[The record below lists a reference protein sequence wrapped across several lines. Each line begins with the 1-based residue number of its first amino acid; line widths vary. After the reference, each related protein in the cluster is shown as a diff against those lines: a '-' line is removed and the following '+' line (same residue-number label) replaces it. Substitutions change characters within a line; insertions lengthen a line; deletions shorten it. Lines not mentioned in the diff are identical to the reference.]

1 MRKPHC
7 SQGGGVFVCGDGG
20 NAQTP
25 RLFSG
30 MTGEGLYGQE
40 YLNTGEDVLL
50 ASDRSIFDFSKSS
63 IWVRRI
69 NFY

>member
-7 SQGGGVFVCGDGG
+7 SQGGGVFVCVDGG
-20 NAQTP
+20 NTPTP

-40 YLNTGEDVLL
+40 YEGTGEGVIVASAHWLWADVVFTH
-50 ASDRSIFDFSKSS
+50 AVF
-63 IWVRRI
+63 
-69 NFY
+69 